1 MLSESFL
8 GTALFAGLGIAGLRY
23 GEPIWVWTA
32 AVFQGF
38 WFQRIYCVGHE
49 SSHEKLFPEHPRWN
63 DLFGQL
69 ALWIIL
75 VPLPVFR
82 KIHRFHHGSNRRD
95 AHTSALDVFVVPPG
109 AGGAR
114 RIWAN
119 VLWYAGIMAG
129 GWFIHGLLSI
139 LFFLFLPVRIARK
152 VSPAFKGWTFTDQ
165 VGSIV
170 LFAIPVVLQIAF
182 THYYGGDAWIA
193 LFGAPLLVFAWV
205 YSIQIY
211 VYHYGTSMGPETLF
225 HARRLVGNPLI
236 SWWLLNL
243 NEHDTHHQKTKVVW
257 YDLPAAGKPLPEGFA
272 ANQNV
277 NSFGAGILQQFR
289 GPTIV
294 EKP

>member
-1 MLSESFL
+1 MRSTNTRQHILKNAWMLSESFL

-182 THYYGGDAWIA
+182 AHYYGGDAWIA
-193 LFGAPLLVFAWV
+193 G
-205 YSIQIY
+205 
-211 VYHYGTSMGPETLF
+211 G
-225 HARRLVGNPLI
+225 
-236 SWWLLNL
+236 
-243 NEHDTHHQKTKVVW
+243 
-257 YDLPAAGKPLPEGFA
+257 
-272 ANQNV
+272 
-277 NSFGAGILQQFR
+277 GI
-289 GPTIV
+289 
-294 EKP
+294 